1 MKRVVLYATDFEPI
15 TVINLQDWAWQYL
28 HRYGSVNIEV
38 SHEPQ
43 CTPFNGIHDF
53 TVSCIHIKAEKLIRG
68 NYETLMLFTHD
79 EVSALKLKAAFLPGQ
94 RSAIDDMKANAFAHG
109 FMSAMQKLGR

>member
-28 HRYGSVNIEV
+28 YRYGSVNIEV
-38 SHEPQ
+38 MTEPKSTQ
-43 CTPFNGIHDF
+43 CTTIPSYEVYI
-53 TVSCIHIKAEKLIRG
+53 VHIIAEKLIRG
-68 NYETLMLFTHD
+68 NHETLMLFTYD
-79 EVSALKLKAAFLPGQ
+79 EVMALRLKAAFLPGQ

>member
-28 HRYGSVNIEV
+28 HRYGSVKVEV
-38 SHEPQ
+38 FDEPV
-43 CTPFNGIHDF
+43 TSFRYEPPTN
-53 TVSCIHIKAEKLIRG
+53 TVSIVHIIAEKLVRG
-68 NYETLMLFTHD
+68 NQETLMLFTYD

-94 RSAIDDMKANAFAHG
+94 RSAINDMKANAFAHG